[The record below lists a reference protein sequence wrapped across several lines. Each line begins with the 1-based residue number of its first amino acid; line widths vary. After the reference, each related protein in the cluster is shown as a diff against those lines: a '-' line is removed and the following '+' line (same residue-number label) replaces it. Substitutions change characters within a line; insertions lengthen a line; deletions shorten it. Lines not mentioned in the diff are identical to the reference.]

1 MTKGIANPHDAFFKS
16 IFGNLEISRQ
26 FFHAYLPQPLAH
38 QLDLERL
45 QLEKGSFVDER
56 LHERHSD
63 LLFRTVLKSG
73 KSAWLYLLFEHQSAP
88 EPDMPFRLLRYLV
101 RIWEQHRQQYPG
113 EHPLP
118 FITPVVLYHG
128 QIPWATPRFFS
139 EALDIRAD
147 LGIRPTEMEY
157 ILVDLSAIPDQLLR
171 ERLEL
176 EIALSLFRHI
186 RDENLLESFTGILP
200 LLVELRQRKTGL
212 EYIETILRYVYYV
225 RSNDEWDE
233 LTGLFHQIDPVIEEM
248 VMKTAAEHHFQQ
260 GETVGIQ
267 KGLKEG
273 LKQGLEEGK
282 VSEAHDVLLEL
293 LEEQF
298 GVLPLRLTEKLRQ
311 IQNHGVLR
319 MLRRQR
325 KTCQTLDEFSQLL
338 EKALQ

>member
-1 MTKGIANPHDAFFKS
+1 
-16 IFGNLEISRQ
+16 
-26 FFHAYLPQPLAH
+26 
-38 QLDLERL
+38 
-45 QLEKGSFVDER
+45 
-56 LHERHSD
+56 
-63 LLFRTVLKSG
+63 
-73 KSAWLYLLFEHQSAP
+73 
-88 EPDMPFRLLRYLV
+88 
-101 RIWEQHRQQYPG
+101 
-113 EHPLP
+113 
-118 FITPVVLYHG
+118 
-128 QIPWATPRFFS
+128 
-139 EALDIRAD
+139 
-147 LGIRPTEMEY
+147 
-157 ILVDLSAIPDQLLR
+157 
-171 ERLEL
+171 
-176 EIALSLFRHI
+176 
-186 RDENLLESFTGILP
+186 LLESFTGILP

-260 GETVGIQ
+260 GETIGIQ

-311 IQNHGVLR
+311 VQNHGVLR